1 MPDIKAGS
9 YIYFSDIFQWRYC
22 VRLENF
28 SDKAVQVV
36 DKQLSVFSTSGTLDR
51 LRVRSL
57 IEQVGTIH
65 SEETF
70 LHKASNSK
78 GSFEHL
84 LIFNTGGIKSI
95 FMNYS

>member
-1 MPDIKAGS
+1 MPDVKAGS
-9 YIYFSDIFQWRYC
+9 YIYLSDIFQWRYC

-65 SEETF
+65 SEENF
-70 LHKASNSK
+70 LACCIQMQ
-78 GSFEHL
+78 GF
-84 LIFNTGGIKSI
+84 F
-95 FMNYS
+95 